1 MQFSNLGTAFGVQSA
16 GKSIEIYDVKNAEEI
31 EKKRKRRLKRR
42 REKENSKKIKLE
54 EQNRREKDSD
64 DDKSD
69 EDEDEKD
76 ENKVNANAFELSSIV
91 RPTGKSI
98 APFAFQ
104 PETMDS
110 HLSKSVS
117 LAICL
122 DSNAIEVYDI
132 ADVSA
137 KKDANVKEAKND
149 PWRDR
154 LGTVRMFASSR
165 YPQMK
170 FPSLRF
176 AFGREGL
183 GRGYWKMRAN
193 DRIWIRNVR
202 ILCPGRSKCRR
213 WNKRRWFRIIDCLAG
228 TNSMPRR

>member
-1 MQFSNLGTAFGVQSA
+1 M
-16 GKSIEIYDVKNAEEI
+16 
-31 EKKRKRRLKRR
+31 KRR

-76 ENKVNANAFELSSIV
+76 ENKVNAKDAFELSSIV

-137 KKDANVKEAKND
+137 KKDANVKEAKKRSMARPSGHRAD
-149 PWRDR
+149 VRVIALSPDESFLLSVSHSGAKVWDADTGKCARTIESGY
-154 LGTVRMFASSR
+154 GTCAFFA
-165 YPQMK
+165 PD
-170 FPSLRF
+170 
-176 AFGREGL
+176 GRNAVVGTKDGGL
-183 GRGYWKMRAN
+183 E
-193 DRIWIRNVR
+193 
-202 ILCPGRSKCRR
+202 
-213 WNKRRWFRIIDCLAG
+213 IIDCLAG
-228 TNSMPRR
+228 TNSASLPEDLSLIHISEPTRPY